1 LEGARKVIFGF
12 DNQNYKDERI
22 LSAQTLSGTGAL
34 RVIADFLK

>member
-34 RVIADFLK
+34 KVLCDFLY